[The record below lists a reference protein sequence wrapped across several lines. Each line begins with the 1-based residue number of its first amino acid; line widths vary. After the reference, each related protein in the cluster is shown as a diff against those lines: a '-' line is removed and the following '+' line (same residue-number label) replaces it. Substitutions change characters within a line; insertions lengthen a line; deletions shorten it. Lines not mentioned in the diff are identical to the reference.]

1 MGTLYWRGY
10 FGHNASKPFKH
21 LSFTHLLSDYYEYI
35 TELLYELSG
44 IMQVRKQQLELNME
58 QQTGSK

>member
-10 FGHNASKPFKH
+10 FGHASKPFKH
-21 LSFTHLLSDYYEYI
+21 LSSTHLLSDYHEYI

-44 IMQVRKQQLELNME
+44 IMILKVWKLKLH
-58 QQTGSK
+58 